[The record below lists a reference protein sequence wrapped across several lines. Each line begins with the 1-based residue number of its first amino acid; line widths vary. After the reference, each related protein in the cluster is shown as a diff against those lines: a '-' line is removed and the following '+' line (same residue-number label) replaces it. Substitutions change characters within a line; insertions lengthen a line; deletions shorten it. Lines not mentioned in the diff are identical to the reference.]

1 MGFGHV
7 CQDTSR
13 RSFDSSPDQKGNRV
27 CGLGG
32 EVVCSHIIGHNAVCI
47 QIEKSTRELRHL
59 SIWLVAVENGLLLAR
74 DVSSAPISGNLTE
87 CHDCAAAGDR
97 GSARL
102 LDVIA
107 NRGNESNA
115 HRLGEDVY

>member
-27 CGLGG
+27 CLGG
-32 EVVCSHIIGHNAVCI
+32 EVVCSYIIGHNAVCI

-59 SIWLVAVENGLLLAR
+59 SIRLVAVENGLLLAR

-87 CHDCAAAGDR
+87 CHDCWGQGIGATPR
-97 GSARL
+97 C
-102 LDVIA
+102 
-107 NRGNESNA
+107 
-115 HRLGEDVY
+115 HRKPWQ